1 MKRLFQLLI
10 LSLLLGVTSVQAAEA
25 VGKVG
30 DLTGVLATQRP
41 DGTLRILGAE
51 SPVFEGDMLITAK
64 DSYAQLVMKDGS
76 KLSMR
81 PNSNLKV
88 EHFHFDENAP
98 QSDNFFMRLL
108 RGGFRTVTGLIGK
121 RGNAD
126 AYQVRTQ
133 HATIGIRGTDYTA
146 RLCASQGCQD
156 DGASDKPASH
166 GGKNTQVAGSVMQV
180 QGELYATDKN
190 GKDRKLAAGVPVYEG
205 DILFTGMKSYAV
217 VAFRDEGRITLQES
231 TRFEIEKFRFDK
243 VANEESTTLRLL
255 KGGIR
260 MFTGL
265 IGRIRHDNF
274 QLKVANSTIGI
285 RGTGFDAWCNA
296 SCAETQGSDATEENP
311 LNGLGVYVWQGSV
324 ELGSG
329 CVDGICA
336 MMQLVDL
343 QQAAIIEQGSGQP
356 VLLKVIPPSVTDNPM
371 PLPNT
376 ASFNMA
382 QVFGT
387 DSNLEEAGLYVTV
400 HDGHVVLLKD
410 GRVLDI
416 YRSET
421 GYANES
427 QLLLLARTPSF
438 MDEDAP
444 ENKIIDFSSGNSAL
458 PTAGCVIGP

>member
-1 MKRLFQLLI
+1 MKRLFQLLMI
-10 LSLLLGVTSVQAAEA
+10 ALLLGVADAQAVEA

-51 SPVFEGDMLITAK
+51 SPVYEGDMLVTAK
-64 DSYAQLVMKDGS
+64 DSYAQVVMKDGS

-88 EHFHFDENAP
+88 ERFHFDENAP

-108 RGGFRTVTGLIGK
+108 KGGFRTVTGLIGK

-126 AYQVRTQ
+126 AYQVRTL
-133 HATIGIRGTDYTA
+133 HATIGIRGTDYSA

-156 DGASDKPASH
+156 DGASDKPASPS
-166 GGKNTQVAGSVMQV
+166 KATQVAGSVMQV
-180 QGELYATDKN
+180 QGDFYATDKK

-217 VAFRDEGRITLQES
+217 VAFRDEGRITLQEN

-265 IGRIRHDNF
+265 IGRIKHDNF

-296 SCAETQGSDATEENP
+296 SCAATRGSDATEENP

-356 VLLKVIPPSVTDNPM
+356 VLLKVVPPGITDNPM

-376 ASFNMA
+376 VQFNME

-400 HDGHVVLLKD
+400 HDGHVVLFKD
-410 GRVLDI
+410 AKVLDI
-416 YRSET
+416 YRDET

-427 QLLLLARTPSF
+427 ELLLLSRTPGF
-438 MDEDAP
+438 MDEDTPA
-444 ENKIIDFSSGNSAL
+444 NKMLDFSGRNDAI
-458 PTAGCVIGP
+458 PTAGCVIGQ